1 MNVMWNRRFVLAL
14 LFYACDLAFVL
25 LPRLA
30 EATGRERLRWVV
42 YTAIVALFAALSL
55 IILWR
60 RSRDPRVAM
69 FALVGVMIALY
80 FVPASVEWSSL
91 TPGWR
96 PAILLAFGFMYTFD
110 FAIYI
115 HVSSIIPTPNPIAFR
130 RRWFIPAHYAAA
142 VALSIVIGLLLNAE
156 FEPSLRALAPGDPM
170 TAAESLLRV
179 RSMYAA
185 VMMIILLG
193 SAARRSTSLDG
204 RRQALICLVS
214 VIPWGLSVARQLFFP
229 WTDAIPA
236 LEITKWL
243 VVLIVPVGF
252 FVAILG
258 FRLFE
263 VGTILRKGLI
273 YGVTLGFIAAA
284 AWVALVT
291 LGEVAGRI
299 VGPRAATWGVAL
311 LLVLGG
317 VALRPVAWRITAL
330 VDRTLFHEKK
340 ALREF
345 EASVIADLAQFANTG
360 QVAFRLASRLR
371 DALGG
376 ARAALFLADDSGGFY
391 RPRAFVGE
399 EDDPAVDAVVTSD
412 DLASIAERQTP
423 FLRGEDV
430 SESPAL
436 RQTLDAIGARCIIPI
451 DHRGARIGFVTLGD
465 LATGPL
471 DLDRDDLQRLA
482 SIAAA
487 ASVMLENSRLIE
499 LATRDPLTGLPR
511 RQVFEDR
518 LAEELKRFDRAG
530 QAFAVGIADADRFKA
545 INDSRGHLAGDRVL
559 RAIAQALAD
568 EARSTDVVAR
578 WGGEEFA
585 ILLPNTDLTGA
596 RSLVERLRQRVE
608 SLVIASDGE
617 ELRVTVS
624 FGLAVIEGEARILDA
639 EEIFRVAD
647 AALYRAKESGRNRV
661 ETTTV
666 SGPS

>member
-1 MNVMWNRRFVLAL
+1 
-14 LFYACDLAFVL
+14 
-25 LPRLA
+25 
-30 EATGRERLRWVV
+30 
-42 YTAIVALFAALSL
+42 
-55 IILWR
+55 
-60 RSRDPRVAM
+60 
-69 FALVGVMIALY
+69 
-80 FVPASVEWSSL
+80 
-91 TPGWR
+91 
-96 PAILLAFGFMYTFD
+96 
-110 FAIYI
+110 
-115 HVSSIIPTPNPIAFR
+115 
-130 RRWFIPAHYAAA
+130 
-142 VALSIVIGLLLNAE
+142 
-156 FEPSLRALAPGDPM
+156 
-170 TAAESLLRV
+170 
-179 RSMYAA
+179 
-185 VMMIILLG
+185 
-193 SAARRSTSLDG
+193 SLDG

-214 VIPWGLSVARQLFFP
+214 VIPWGLSVARQLCFP

-243 VVLIVPVGF
+243 VVLIVPIGF

-273 YGVTLGFIAAA
+273 YGATLGSVAAT
-284 AWVALVT
+284 AWVALAT
-291 LGEVAGRI
+291 LGEIAGRV
-299 VGPRAATWGVAL
+299 VGSRTATWGVAF

-330 VDRTLFHEKK
+330 VDRTLFHEKN

-345 EASVIADLAQFANTG
+345 EAGVIADLAQFANTG

-371 DALGG
+371 DALGS
-376 ARAALFLADDSGGFY
+376 ARTAIFLADDSGGFY

-399 EDDPAVDAVVTSD
+399 EGDAAVDAVVTAD
-412 DLASIAERQTP
+412 ELASVADRHAP
-423 FLRGEDV
+423 FLRDEEIV
-430 SESPAL
+430 ESPAL
-436 RQTLDAIGARCIIPI
+436 KQTLDAIGARCVIPI

-559 RAIAQALAD
+559 RAIAEALSD

-585 ILLPNTDLTGA
+585 ILLPNTDLSGA
-596 RSLVERLRQRVE
+596 GSLVERLRQRVE
-608 SLVIASDGE
+608 SLVVASAAE

-624 FGLAVIEGEARILDA
+624 FGLAVIAGEARPLDA
-639 EEIFRVAD
+639 EEIFRIAD
-647 AALYRAKESGRNRV
+647 EALYRAKEGGRNRV
-661 ETTTV
+661 EITIV
-666 SGPS
+666 GGPG